1 MRIPDGSDQ
10 SADISREFFRA
21 GDHLDLMADG
31 RNIEDVELI
40 YEAHH
45 PDFFIFDAFQH
56 LWLEDTTPHFRDEV
70 DLFEPFDGKAL
81 FLEERS
87 CSFPVNEGVCRNAA
101 SRHFSHPFQ
110 GACLL
115 RFGIE
120 ALKRLPDH
128 YVGGDPRATK
138 DFQE

>member
-1 MRIPDGSDQ
+1 
-10 SADISREFFRA
+10 
-21 GDHLDLMADG
+21 MADG

-56 LWLEDTTPHFRDEV
+56 LWLEDTTPHFRYEV
-70 DLFEPFDGKAL
+70 DLLEPFDCEAL

-87 CSFPVNEGVCRNAA
+87 CSFPVNEGVFRNAA
-101 SRHFSHPFQ
+101 SRHFSYPFQ
-110 GACLL
+110 RARLL

-120 ALKRLPDH
+120 ALKRLLDH
-128 YVGGDPRATK
+128 DVGRDPRATK
-138 DFQE
+138 GFQETTDNSRELLPFGQGEELKQSF